1 MVAETPRKPSDSV
14 SLLDLATGYV
24 MGFGTVT
31 VYQMILVYRLRL
43 ELRKQAARAPH
54 A

>member
-1 MVAETPRKPSDSV
+1 MN
-14 SLLDLATGYV
+14 LLDLATGYIL
-24 MGFGTVT
+24 GFGSVT

-43 ELRKQAARAPH
+43 ELRKQAAKMTH

>member
-1 MVAETPRKPSDSV
+1 MN
-14 SLLDLATGYV
+14 LLDLVTGYV
-24 MGFGTVT
+24 LGFGSVT

-43 ELRKQAARAPH
+43 ELRKQAAKVTH

>member
-1 MVAETPRKPSDSV
+1 MVAEILRKPSDSV
-14 SLLDLATGYV
+14 NLLDVATGYV

-43 ELRKQAARAPH
+43 ELRKQAAKMTH

>member
-1 MVAETPRKPSDSV
+1 M
-14 SLLDLATGYV
+14 SLLDLTTGYV

-43 ELRKQAARAPH
+43 ELRKQAAKMTYA
-54 A
+54 

>member
-1 MVAETPRKPSDSV
+1 
-14 SLLDLATGYV
+14 

-43 ELRKQAARAPH
+43 ELRKHAARSPH

>member
-1 MVAETPRKPSDSV
+1 M

-24 MGFGTVT
+24 AGFGTVT

>member
-1 MVAETPRKPSDSV
+1 MT

-24 MGFGTVT
+24 LGFGTVT
-31 VYQMILVYRLRL
+31 MYQMILVYRLRL
-43 ELRKQAARAPH
+43 ELRKQSAKMPH

>member
-1 MVAETPRKPSDSV
+1 M

-24 MGFGTVT
+24 AGFGTVT

-43 ELRKQAARAPH
+43 ELRKRAMGSPH